1 MSYNTQLEKEIRE
14 AYVFL
19 REKNQSIPSETLDF
33 MLQASIEKIV
43 KMENPQVDKNTE
55 EMNKV
60 LMEAFHTSNEQFIKM
75 YEEIVKL
82 RKVNEEQWNLLCS
95 IPKPN
100 TLVLNEKAQKK
111 LEYIKGNGFIRN
123 FPKAMP
129 TAEWVGAV
137 LDLLEETGNL

>member
-1 MSYNTQLEKEIRE
+1 MSYTTQLEKEIRE
-14 AYVFL
+14 AYAFL
-19 REKNQSIPSETLDF
+19 REKNTSIPEEALDF
-33 MLQASIEKIV
+33 MLNASIEKIV

-55 EMNKV
+55 DMNKV
-60 LMEAFHTSNEQFIKM
+60 LMEAFHTSNEQFAKM
-75 YEEIVKL
+75 YEEIVRL
-82 RKVNEEQWNLLCS
+82 RKANEEQWNVLNS

-100 TLVLNEKAQKK
+100 ILVLNENAQKK